1 MQQLLVF
8 IVCEYL
14 WPFLLPWRGWEDS
27 SILPALIKSV
37 DYPAFASVQI
47 LSLGSTADDPL
58 GAFSLLRVGMV
69 PLQPLGSH
77 PTSAIVLQLLSNP
90 FSPRRSHF
98 SLSRSGF
105 TSQVPSPGRS
115 SLQLENLGCGEG
127 KGPLPTL
134 LCLLLSSW
142 HEEDLPFSGLLMLGY
157 FCPLPAH

>member
-77 PTSAIVLQLLSNP
+77 PTSAIVLQLLSK
-90 FSPRRSHF
+90 FLASLFFATAEIIFLDCCKFARR
-98 SLSRSGF
+98 L
-105 TSQVPSPGRS
+105 V
-115 SLQLENLGCGEG
+115 
-127 KGPLPTL
+127 
-134 LCLLLSSW
+134 LSSN
-142 HEEDLPFSGLLMLGY
+142 DLGVVPLSLLPWLSQN
-157 FCPLPAH
+157 PR